1 MTDTASVRRIPMG
14 STMKNPALHKK
25 SFSARCREDFAR
37 NRTLYIIFI
46 PVFLYYAIFCYKP
59 MYGAIIAFKNFVPS
73 KGIIGS
79 DWVGFRH
86 FESFF
91 QSAYFLRILKNT
103 LVISINSIIFGFPAP
118 IILALMINE
127 LKSKRFSKV
136 VQTISYLP
144 HFISLV
150 VICALIKDFTADTG
164 IINDIIA
171 FFGGERV
178 TMLNQ
183 PKYFVP
189 VYVVSEIWQEVGWG
203 SIIYIAALAGIDQ
216 ELYEAAD
223 IDGAGKIKQLLNIT
237 IPSIIPT
244 IMIMLILKLGNIM
257 NIGYEKVLLLYSPAV
272 YETSDIISTY
282 VYRKGILDANYSF
295 STAVGLF
302 NSVIN
307 FAFLLGANK
316 LSNISCGTGLW

>member
-1 MTDTASVRRIPMG
+1 MG